1 MKRGHRIVR
10 GFTQRA
16 ALAAA
21 LASGAWFAAGVSA
34 QPALSPDNGLQAFE
48 VVRSVLQHPRCQ
60 NCHIPGDAPLQYD
73 RGLVHAQSVMRGP
86 DGRGAVAMRCATCHH
101 DQNLPASYGD
111 RVPPGAPDWHLP
123 PPEARMVFIGLSPR
137 DLCRVIKDRRA
148 TRGRDLSAMLAHIRD
163 DKLVA
168 WGWNPGGQRTPPPV
182 AREETVV
189 AFKTWMDAGAP
200 CPGQ

>member
-1 MKRGHRIVR
+1 MMCAHTTLRRR
-10 GFTQRA
+10 PA
-16 ALAAA
+16 SSLAAAA
-21 LASGAWFAAGVSA
+21 LAFGALFAAAGVQAAS
-34 QPALSPDNGLQAFE
+34 STDGGLQAFE

-73 RGLVHAQSVMRGP
+73 QGLTHAQSVMRGP

-123 PPEARMVFIGLSPR
+123 PPETKMVFIGLSAR

-148 TRGRDLSAMLAHIRD
+148 TRGRDLSAMLEHIRD

-168 WGWNPGGQRTPPPV
+168 WGWSPGGQRTPPPV
-182 AREETVV
+182 TRAGTVA
-189 AFKTWMDAGAP
+189 AFKTWIDAGAP